1 MSDTASEGSI
11 RDAWY
16 SDIVNYLLDQNIDN
30 VTIPELVLQNKQRP
44 DLVTYI
50 CENEYCNPFLLI
62 EFKKKPSGRPSKAY
76 FQSLN
81 YSNIIKPR
89 YTVIAYFANIY
100 CSLNITDEQTKQKQ
114 FKMFFSCDE
123 MIDAFWDFFE
133 NKIFTYRHSGGIHKK
148 SLIKEIFRAPTYER
162 FLRAEFFRIL
172 ANNNLIP
179 RSEYSV
185 THENNMVRPDLVIF
199 TKNSNKPLLVLEFKS
214 EYTPSMFSQAYK
226 YKKALNP
233 YYYGEVYGTKNSVRV
248 NIFDMQ
254 GQCIIND
261 YIKFGNPYLNE
272 DEVISIIKKLQ
283 QNSKSEDH

>member
-1 MSDTASEGSI
+1 M
-11 RDAWY
+11 
-16 SDIVNYLLDQNIDN
+16 L
-30 VTIPELVLQNKQRP
+30 
-44 DLVTYI
+44 
-50 CENEYCNPFLLI
+50 
-62 EFKKKPSGRPSKAY
+62 SGIFSK
-76 FQSLN
+76 
-81 YSNIIKPR
+81 IK
-89 YTVIAYFANIY
+89 
-100 CSLNITDEQTKQKQ
+100 
-114 FKMFFSCDE
+114 
-123 MIDAFWDFFE
+123 
-133 NKIFTYRHSGGIHKK
+133 YRHSGGIHKK

-185 THENNMVRPDLVIF
+185 THENKMVRPDLVIF

-254 GQCIIND
+254 DQCIIND